1 MSYLLT
7 QLWICLGLAALIAG
21 IAGWLLRGSGRNKFK
36 KIEDEMNAKLV
47 SVEKERD
54 HYMDELQNLG
64 EIEAETK
71 ALTSKHI
78 EEKQTLEK
86 QLQGMEKAAS
96 MASQK
101 LHLQEQE
108 LTKKAQ
114 QLNDANASLSM
125 KIDEEQQVF
134 TQRLAEVEAGA
145 EHSDHQ
151 IKEYEVR
158 IDALEAELSQTASQL
173 DEARI
178 QLSEIH
184 AASRVALGTSAVSYI
199 NTPAIST
206 AADKTVLSDSE
217 GAHDDANI
225 KGLLGIGGLAGV
237 AGLAKSTLDKAVEG
251 VSHAKEEMMYKSSP
265 GDTIYALNEIKSI
278 SREDRSRLNEMG
290 VETTEELLNKCSTKD
305 EISLF
310 SKTLG
315 KEAWVVRSWV
325 SVADL
330 LRLNGV
336 DGMNAELLELSGI
349 ASTQS
354 LKLAKAE
361 KLQESMSV
369 IHRHVGKND
378 SMPELSE
385 IQTWIAQASNISPMV
400 DNSIEKI

>member
-7 QLWICLGLAALIAG
+7 QLWICLGLTALIAG
-21 IAGWLLRGSGRNKFK
+21 FAGWLLRGSGKNKFK

-47 SVEKERD
+47 RVENERD
-54 HYMDELQNLG
+54 YYMGELQNLG
-64 EIEAETK
+64 EVESERE

-86 QLQGMEKAAS
+86 QLQDMEKAAA
-96 MASQK
+96 MASEK
-101 LHLQEQE
+101 LHLQEKE
-108 LTKKAQ
+108 LTEKAQ
-114 QLNDANASLSM
+114 QLDDANANLAT
-125 KIDEEQQVF
+125 KIEEEQQVF

-145 EHSDHQ
+145 EHSGHQ

-158 IDALEAELSQTASQL
+158 IDDLEAELSQTKSQL
-173 DEARI
+173 DEANI
-178 QLSEIH
+178 QLSEMQTATRSSSH
-184 AASRVALGTSAVSYI
+184 SVHSNADTASSESHK
-199 NTPAIST
+199 T
-206 AADKTVLSDSE
+206 ANAKHDDS
-217 GAHDDANI
+217 HDDANI

-251 VSHAKEEMMYKSSP
+251 VSHAKEEMLYKSNP

-278 SREDRSRLNEMG
+278 SREDRARLQEMG
-290 VETTEELLNKCSTKD
+290 VETTEDLLDKCANK
-305 EISLF
+305 EAISLF

-336 DGMNAELLELSGI
+336 DGFNAELLELSGI

-354 LKLAKAE
+354 LKLGKAE
-361 KLQESMSV
+361 KLEESMQV
-369 IHRHVGKND
+369 IHRHVGKTD
-378 SMPELSE
+378 QMPSLTE
-385 IQTWIAQASNISPMV
+385 IQGWIEQAAVISPKL
-400 DNSIEKI
+400 DNNIEKV